1 MIPIRDINPTRR
13 FPLVTVGIIVLNIL
27 VFAFEFLLP
36 VDTLEALVSTW
47 GLTPYRL
54 ANLETLAFV
63 TVFTSMFLHSG
74 FTHLIGNMLYLWIFG
89 DNIEAALG
97 SSRFVLFYLLCGIG
111 AAVGQILVAPRSTIP
126 MVGASG
132 AISGIMGGYL
142 FLYPRAEV
150 ETLVFLGYFIRLIK
164 LPTTV
169 VLGSWIVLQLFSGV
183 MSLGMQAAG
192 GVAWFAH
199 VGGFAFGYL
208 YFRLTKKRVNRVRVE

>member
-13 FPLVTVGIIVLNIL
+13 FPLVTVGIIVLNVL
-27 VFAFEFLLP
+27 VFGFEFLLS
-36 VDTLEALVSTW
+36 VDVLEGLVETW

-54 ANLETLAFV
+54 AGLEPLAFV

-74 FTHLIGNMLYLWIFG
+74 VAHLLGNMLYLWIFG
-89 DNIEAALG
+89 DNIEAAMG
-97 SSRFVLFYLLCGIG
+97 PARFIVFYLLCGVG
-111 AAVGQILVAPRSTIP
+111 AALGQTLVSPLSTIP

-142 FLYPRAEV
+142 LLYPRAEV
-150 ETLVFLGYFIRLIK
+150 ETLVFLGYFIRLIR

-169 VLGSWIVLQLFSGV
+169 VLGSWIVMQLFSGV
-183 MSLGMQAAG
+183 LSLGMQAAG

-199 VGGFAFGYL
+199 IGGFAVGIVL
-208 YFRLTKKRVNRVRVE
+208 VSLFRRRRWWE

>member
-13 FPLVTVGIIVLNIL
+13 FPLVTVVIIVLNVV

-36 VDTLEALVSTW
+36 VDTLEALVATW

-54 ANLETLAFV
+54 ANLEPLAFV

-74 FTHLIGNMLYLWIFG
+74 FAHLIGNMLYLWIFG

-111 AAVGQILVAPRSTIP
+111 AALGQILVAPLSTIP
-126 MVGASG
+126 MIGASG

-142 FLYPRAEV
+142 LLYPRAEV
-150 ETLVFLGYFIRLIK
+150 ETLVFLGYFIRLLR

-183 MSLGMQAAG
+183 LSLGMQAAG

-199 VGGFAFGYL
+199 IGGFLAGIVL
-208 YFRLTKKRVNRVRVE
+208 VVLLRRRRWWE

>member
-13 FPLVTVGIIVLNIL
+13 FPLITVGIIVLNVL
-27 VFAFEFLLP
+27 VFGFEFLLP
-36 VDTLEALVSTW
+36 VNALEGLVETW

-54 ANLETLAFV
+54 TGLEPLAFV

-74 FTHLIGNMLYLWIFG
+74 VAHLLGNMLYLWIFG
-89 DNIEAALG
+89 DNIEAAMG
-97 SSRFVLFYLLCGIG
+97 PARFIVFYLLCGVG
-111 AAVGQILVAPRSTIP
+111 AALGQTLVSPLSTIP

-142 FLYPRAEV
+142 LLYPRAEV
-150 ETLVFLGYFIRLIK
+150 ETLVFLGYFIRLIR

-169 VLGSWIVLQLFSGV
+169 VLGSWIVMQLFSGV
-183 MSLGMQAAG
+183 LSLGMQAAG

-199 VGGFAFGYL
+199 IGGFAVGIVL
-208 YFRLTKKRVNRVRVE
+208 VSLFRRRRWWENA

>member
-13 FPLVTVGIIVLNIL
+13 FPLVTVGIIVLNVL
-27 VFAFEFLLP
+27 VFGFEFLLP
-36 VDTLEALVSTW
+36 VNALEGLVETW

-54 ANLETLAFV
+54 TGLEPLAFV

-74 FTHLIGNMLYLWIFG
+74 IAHLLGNMLYLWIFG
-89 DNIEAALG
+89 DNIEAAMG
-97 SSRFVLFYLLCGIG
+97 PARFIVFYLLCGVG
-111 AAVGQILVAPRSTIP
+111 AALGQTLVSPLSTIP

-142 FLYPRAEV
+142 LLYPRAEV
-150 ETLVFLGYFIRLIK
+150 ETLVFLGYFIRLIR

-169 VLGSWIVLQLFSGV
+169 VLGSWIVMQLFSGV
-183 MSLGMQAAG
+183 LSLGMQAAG

-199 VGGFAFGYL
+199 IGGFAVGIVL
-208 YFRLTKKRVNRVRVE
+208 VSLFRRRRWWENA

>member
-13 FPLVTVGIIVLNIL
+13 FPLVTVGIIVLNVL
-27 VFAFEFLLP
+27 VFGFEFLLP
-36 VDTLEALVSTW
+36 VDVLEGLVETW

-54 ANLETLAFV
+54 AGLEPLAFV

-74 FTHLIGNMLYLWIFG
+74 VAHLLGNMLYLWIFG
-89 DNIEAALG
+89 DNIEAAMG
-97 SSRFVLFYLLCGIG
+97 PARFIVFYLLCGVG
-111 AAVGQILVAPRSTIP
+111 AALGQTLVSPLSTIP

-142 FLYPRAEV
+142 LLYPRAEV
-150 ETLVFLGYFIRLIK
+150 ETLVFLGYFIRLIR

-169 VLGSWIVLQLFSGV
+169 VLGSWIVMQLFSGV
-183 MSLGMQAAG
+183 LSLGMQAAG

-199 VGGFAFGYL
+199 IGGFAVGIVL
-208 YFRLTKKRVNRVRVE
+208 VSLFRRRRWWENA

>member
-13 FPLVTVGIIVLNIL
+13 FPLVTVGIIVLNVL
-27 VFAFEFLLP
+27 VFGFEFLLP
-36 VDTLEALVSTW
+36 VDALEGLVETW

-54 ANLETLAFV
+54 AGLEPLAFV

-74 FTHLIGNMLYLWIFG
+74 VAHLLGNMLYLWIFG
-89 DNIEAALG
+89 DNIEAAMG
-97 SSRFVLFYLLCGIG
+97 SARFIVFYLLCGLG
-111 AAVGQILVAPRSTIP
+111 ATLGQVLVAPTSTIP

-142 FLYPRAEV
+142 LLYPRAEV
-150 ETLVFLGYFIRLIK
+150 ETLVFLGYFIRLIR

-169 VLGSWIVLQLFSGV
+169 VLGSWIVMQLFSGV
-183 MSLGMQAAG
+183 LSLGMQAAG

-199 VGGFAFGYL
+199 IGGFAAGIVL
-208 YFRLTKKRVNRVRVE
+208 VGLFRRRRWWENA

>member
-13 FPLVTVGIIVLNIL
+13 FPLVTVGIIVLNVL

-36 VDTLEALVSTW
+36 VDSLEALVTTW

-54 ANLETLAFV
+54 ANLEPLAFV
-63 TVFTSMFLHSG
+63 TVFSSMFLHSG
-74 FTHLIGNMLYLWIFG
+74 FAHLIGNMLYLWIFG
-89 DNIEAALG
+89 DNIESALG

-111 AAVGQILVAPRSTIP
+111 AALGQILVAPRSTIP

-142 FLYPRAEV
+142 LLYPRAEV

-199 VGGFAFGYL
+199 IGGFLAGIVL
-208 YFRLTKKRVNRVRVE
+208 VVLLRRQRWWE